1 MNNIYCENPKVI
13 WHPHASKLI
22 QKYRTFTM
30 PSGTYHGSVLHVNKN
45 HVNKNNIDK
54 YTIVNPATGETFPM
68 FLIVPC
74 NKCVLCNEKKA
85 QQWSFRALCES
96 YTSNKQAYFITLTY
110 NNEHLPKNGVFPEEI
125 QLFFKRLRTKLDRRG
140 ISHNLRYIAV
150 SEYGHWS
157 KRPHYHI
164 ILWNFPDNFETAYS
178 RLTLIE
184 SCWRRPSGEYNP
196 DGSPVTR
203 SIGFA
208 YCVPVI
214 NGGINYVM
222 KYMGKRECAPEGM
235 NPTFMLA
242 SRKNG
247 GIGSAYAEQ
256 LRAFYEQQP
265 DTCDMSVLNIYTGQS
280 LTTMLPRYYRM
291 KFMPSTSMC
300 YDSNF
305 IKYFKDTV
313 RWFEVAR
320 YLHKQYKLPFK
331 FTYPEE
337 YLRLVRMTGKTPYY
351 NPHKTIMND
360 TFIRYYLPQFCSQT
374 VYEDLYYKAFSYA
387 LDCLSTALV
396 FFDSSQVLRH
406 EKSLQMNV
414 LQQAAINARMAMR
427 EELNLKKASYDVRDK
442 MYRHYRKEKI

>member
-1 MNNIYCENPKVI
+1 MRLPSAKLFIMNNIYCENPKVI
-13 WHPHASKLI
+13 WHPHASKLV

-30 PSGTYHGSVLHVNKN
+30 PSGVYHGSVLHVNKN

-74 NKCVLCNEKKA
+74 NKCALCNEKKA

-184 SCWRRPSGEYNP
+184 SCWRRPTGDYNP

-222 KYMGKRECAPEGM
+222 KYMGKRECAPKDM

-265 DTCDMSVLNIYTGQS
+265 DTCDMSDAT
-280 LTTMLPRYYRM
+280 
-291 KFMPSTSMC
+291 KSMFLH
-300 YDSNF
+300 SN
-305 IKYFKDTV
+305 
-313 RWFEVAR
+313 
-320 YLHKQYKLPFK
+320 
-331 FTYPEE
+331 
-337 YLRLVRMTGKTPYY
+337 
-351 NPHKTIMND
+351 
-360 TFIRYYLPQFCSQT
+360 S
-374 VYEDLYYKAFSYA
+374 FS
-387 LDCLSTALV
+387 
-396 FFDSSQVLRH
+396 
-406 EKSLQMNV
+406 
-414 LQQAAINARMAMR
+414 
-427 EELNLKKASYDVRDK
+427 
-442 MYRHYRKEKI
+442 